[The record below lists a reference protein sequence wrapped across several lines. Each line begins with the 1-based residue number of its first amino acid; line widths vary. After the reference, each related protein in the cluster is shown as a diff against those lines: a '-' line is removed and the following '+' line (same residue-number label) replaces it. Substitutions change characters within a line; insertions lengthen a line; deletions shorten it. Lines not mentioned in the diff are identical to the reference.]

1 MELNLRQKPYH
12 TLVGFRNDH
21 VYEWLKIK
29 GFEDRLTEHSETIDT
44 VEQASDAVGWSDV
57 CKGWEENG
65 TV

>member
-1 MELNLRQKPYH
+1 MI
-12 TLVGFRNDH
+12 NDH
-21 VYEWLKIK
+21 VYEWLKSK

-44 VEQASDAVGWSDV
+44 VEQASDAVGWCDV